1 MNPMKHS
8 LIAALGICAV
18 TLPLRAEILTFEL
31 SPAGTSP
38 AVGLSPA
45 NEVPV
50 ATGTGSGGKLFP
62 GITFNTDTNL
72 LSVTIG
78 YGSYFGFTD
87 LTGAATM
94 AHIHGPAPVT
104 AAAGVIHDFFAAGQH
119 LFAPVPTTGGII
131 VGGVTLTA
139 AQKTDLING
148 LDYVNIHTVANPN
161 GEVRAQLIQVVNTPP
176 IVDCP
181 EPTTVECTGHEGTS
195 VEVLVGVTDAN
206 GDQLTV
212 NWAIDGVSQTQI
224 IVPSGGATTAA
235 EVQLVGVFGMGEHTV
250 TLSVSDGVAD
260 PVSCEFTVTVVDTTP
275 PVITSVVPSPSKLW
289 PPNHKMRDVIVNA
302 TATDIC
308 GQVTTRIVE
317 VTSNEPVN
325 GKGDGNTGVDWSITG
340 DHKVKLRAERAGPG
354 SGRIYTI
361 TVEATDEAGN
371 TSTKTTVVTVPH
383 SNGGR

>member
-1 MNPMKHS
+1 MAKNRRESPLRLKSKTHPAMNPMKHS

-18 TLPLRAEILTFEL
+18 TLPLRAEILKFDL

-72 LSVTIG
+72 LSVTVG

-94 AHIHGPAPVT
+94 AHIHGPATVT
-104 AAAGVIHDFFAAGQH
+104 QAAGVIHDFFAAGQH

-148 LDYVNIHTVANPN
+148 LDYVNIHTVANPG

-176 IVDCP
+176 TVVCP

-195 VEVLVGVTDAN
+195 VELLVGVTDAN

-212 NWAIDGVSQTQI
+212 DWAIDGVSQTQI

-250 TLSVSDGVAD
+250 TVSVSDGVAD
-260 PVSCEFTVTVVDTTP
+260 PVSCEFTVTVGGYDTP
-275 PVITSVVPSPSKLW
+275 RH
-289 PPNHKMRDVIVNA
+289 HKRR
-302 TATDIC
+302 
-308 GQVTTRIVE
+308 GQSLETVAAKPQDEGR
-317 VTSNEPVN
+317 NRQC
-325 GKGDGNTGVDWSITG
+325 DCRRYLRRG
-340 DHKVKLRAERAGPG
+340 DHTNRAGN
-354 SGRIYTI
+354 
-361 TVEATDEAGN
+361 VE
-371 TSTKTTVVTVPH
+371 
-383 SNGGR
+383 